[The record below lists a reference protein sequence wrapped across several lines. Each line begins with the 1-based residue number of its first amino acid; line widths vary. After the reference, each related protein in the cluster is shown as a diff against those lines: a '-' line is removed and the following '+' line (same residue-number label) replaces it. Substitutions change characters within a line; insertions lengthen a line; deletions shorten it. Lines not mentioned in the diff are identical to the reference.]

1 MPTRKR
7 KVVLASRNPDKVRE
21 LREICAD
28 LPFEVLSAADFPGLP
43 EVIEDGTTIEGNAT
57 RKALVTA
64 AWTGEIA
71 LADDTSLQV
80 RVLNGLPDIFAARF
94 SGAGATYKSNVDLLL
109 DLMQGVPD
117 GSRQARFASACVWI
131 DPRPGEVNG
140 PVQAP
145 ALKRWL
151 HNPWARAVQIKDPAA
166 EPGFWNALMD
176 RRQVWADYRT
186 ALMADL
192 VAWGHD
198 TGRAREVAAG
208 LIDNREGGA
217 AGAVTVPDPRIWLTH
232 GPMSGD
238 PPPTHV
244 APSGL
249 ERRGPGPGPQRG
261 VLPADHR
268 RGAAAG
274 HHRAATDRRRRFRLR
289 PGVPA
294 RGRAADPGGD
304 GGRGQACHQPP
315 GARVAAFVAVGAH
328 GVRAQLVS
336 PSAGGR
342 SGGAAGG

>member
-1 MPTRKR
+1 MPSRKR
-7 KVVLASRNPDKVRE
+7 KLVLASRNPDKVRE

-43 EVIEDGTTIEGNAT
+43 EVVEDGTTIEGNAT

-94 SGAGATYKSNVDLLL
+94 SGEGATYRSNVELLL

-166 EPGFWNALMD
+166 EPDFWNGLMD
-176 RRQVWADYRT
+176 RRHVWGDYRT

-208 LIDNREGGA
+208 LIDSRGRTT

-249 ERRGPGPGPQRG
+249 DPEAPGRARNEEFFLQITAEGRLLGTIARQPVGGAGFGYDPVFLPGGGQRT
-261 VLPADHR
+261 LAEMEPEAKH
-268 RGAAAG
+268 AIS
-274 HHRAATDRRRRFRLR
+274 H
-289 PGVPA
+289 
-294 RGRAADPGGD
+294 RGRAL
-304 GGRGQACHQPP
+304 R
-315 GARVAAFVAVGAH
+315 RLLRS
-328 GVRAQLVS
+328 VRTAYGL
-336 PSAGGR
+336 G
-342 SGGAAGG
+342 